1 MPLVKGKDKEGHFYR
16 WGRHGKRYY
25 YEVGNKLSEMEAS
38 WRALRQGKVIE
49 MRMNMI
55 RNF

>member
-25 YEVGNKLSEMEAS
+25 YQVGNKLSEMEAS